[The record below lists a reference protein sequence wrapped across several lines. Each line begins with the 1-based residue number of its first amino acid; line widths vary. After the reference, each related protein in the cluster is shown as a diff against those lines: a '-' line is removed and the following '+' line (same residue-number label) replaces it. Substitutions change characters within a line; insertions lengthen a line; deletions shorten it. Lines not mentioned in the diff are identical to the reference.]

1 MKTIKFIKT
10 VEVPDEDIFHIQDK
24 FDELFEKINEY
35 NNSWDNPV
43 IYHFNYCNVYATRVD
58 TDDDMDSEYS
68 IIIMNVGIFDDYT
81 EEYTSF
87 IQFRILSKEEGLF
100 HEHLGCYM
108 KLYSCLYTNGL
119 KEFNDGCH

>member
-10 VEVPDEDIFHIQDK
+10 VEVPDKDTFHIQDK

-35 NNSWDNPV
+35 NNSYENPI
-43 IYHFNYCNVYATRVD
+43 IYHSNYCNIYATWDD

-68 IIIMNVGIFDDYT
+68 IMNIGILDDYT

-87 IQFRILSKEEGLF
+87 IQFRIPSKELGLF
-100 HEHLGCYM
+100 TDHIDRYM

>member
-10 VEVPDEDIFHIQDK
+10 VEVPDEDTFHIQDK

-35 NNSWDNPV
+35 NSDYENSE
-43 IYHFNYCNVYATRVD
+43 IYHSNYCNVYTAWDD
-58 TDDDMDSEYS
+58 TDDDIESEYS
-68 IIIMNVGIFDDYT
+68 IINVGIIDDYT
-81 EEYTSF
+81 EDYISF
-87 IQFRILSKEEGLF
+87 VQYKVPSKDLGLF
-100 HEHLGCYM
+100 YEHLDCYM

>member
-35 NNSWDNPV
+35 NEECENPE
-43 IYHFNYCNVYATRVD
+43 IYHSNYCNVYTTWDD

-68 IIIMNVGIFDDYT
+68 IINVGYLDGYT
-81 EEYTSF
+81 GNCEYISF
-87 IQFRILSKEEGLF
+87 IQFKILSKEEGLF
-100 HEHLGCYM
+100 HEHLDCYM

-119 KEFNDGCH
+119 KEFNDCI